1 MGLNNTPSGERVH
14 IGIFGKR
21 NAGKSSLM
29 NAMTGQNLA
38 VVSQIEGT
46 TTDPVRKALEL
57 LPLGPVVFIDTP
69 GMDDSGEVG
78 KLRVKKTYEVLNKS
92 DLALLVVDIRK
103 GLTQE
108 DIQLYEKIQDK
119 KIACMIVLNQC
130 DGLSEEE
137 REKAVQDARKK
148 VKDKH
153 TVILPVSAA
162 SGFQISLLKERLA
175 ALQPEEKSKKYLVR
189 DLLQKGKLTVL
200 VIPIDK
206 AAPKG
211 RLILPQQQT
220 IRDILEAGETAVT
233 VRDTELEETLKK
245 LGDMV
250 GLVITDSQV
259 FEKVSEI
266 VPEWIPMTSFS
277 ILFARYKGELEP
289 FIKGAYAV
297 EKLKNGDRVLISE
310 GCTHHRQCNDIGTVK
325 IPQWITQYTGKQIE
339 FSFTSGGEFP
349 DDLTP
354 YQCIVHC
361 GGCMLSEREMKYR
374 IQCALHAGVP
384 ITNYGMLISMVKGI
398 LERSIR
404 PLQK

>member
-29 NAMTGQNLA
+29 NAITGQNLA
-38 VVSQIEGT
+38 VVSQVEGT
-46 TTDPVRKALEL
+46 TTDPVRKTLEL
-57 LPLGPVVFIDTP
+57 LPLGPVVLIDTP

-78 KLRVKKTYEVLNKS
+78 DLRVKKTYEVLNKI
-92 DLALLVVDIRK
+92 DLALLVIDIRK
-103 GLTQE
+103 GITKE
-108 DIQLYEKIQDK
+108 DLQLYEKIQNK
-119 KIACMIVLNQC
+119 KISCIIVLNQC
-130 DGLSEEE
+130 DRLSEEE
-137 REKAVQDARKK
+137 RTKVVLDTQRKVQDEHA
-148 VKDKH
+148 
-153 TVILPVSAA
+153 VILPVSAVN
-162 SGFQISLLKERLA
+162 GFQISLLKEKLA
-175 ALQPEEKSKKYLVR
+175 DLQPEEKNRKYLVR

-220 IRDILEAGETAVT
+220 IRDILEAGEAAIT
-233 VRDTELEETLKK
+233 VRDTELKETIKK

-259 FEKVSEI
+259 FEKVAEI

-289 FIKGAYAV
+289 FVKGVYAI
-297 EKLKNGDRVLISE
+297 EKLKDGDRVLISE

-325 IPQWITQYTGKQIE
+325 IPQWITQYTGKQIR

-361 GGCMLSEREMKYR
+361 GGCMLNEKEMKYR
-374 IQCALHAGVP
+374 IQCAVDAEVP
-384 ITNYGMLISMVKGI
+384 ITNYGMVISMVKGI